1 MSELLN
7 RALAYLGAHQDSSA
21 REIAA
26 GIGMGDERAVHRVLL
41 TASHRGTCQRWK
53 ARRDGP
59 WLWDLPGVD
68 HDCKAGAL

>member
-7 RALAYLGAHQDSSA
+7 QALAWLRDNQDSSA
-21 REIAA
+21 RQIAD
-26 GIGMGDERAVHRVLL
+26 GIGFGEERSVHRVLRL
-41 TASHRGTCQRWK
+41 ASHRGTCQRWK

-68 HDCKAGAL
+68 HDCKASHL